1 MMTAKQILIDG
12 LKAMG
17 ADGLVNGEIDSEG
30 CGCGIDDLAPCC
42 CCLDGWMNLDDCKA
56 AKLNKEDGLY
66 YLMEE
71 Q

>member
-1 MMTAKQILIDG
+1 MKIVI
-12 LKAMG
+12 
-17 ADGLVNGEIDSEG
+17 EG
-30 CGCGIDDLAPCC
+30 HKDAFEAACI
-42 CCLDGWMNLDDCKA
+42 DGWMTLDECKA